1 MGKSKVYLHPLAGEP
16 FGISVAEAMAAGLI
30 PVVPHVGG
38 NSEFVP
44 ERYHYSKLEQASE
57 IIRNALSSCFS
68 DTYNNNNNKK
78 KMTTTTSYIANVS
91 EQELRLKISNL
102 VLKFSTDNFKINL
115 KKIIDA
121 LIMVRDPTHIPLVNH
136 QRIKI

>member
-1 MGKSKVYLHPLAGEP
+1 MSLL
-16 FGISVAEAMAAGLI
+16 
-30 PVVPHVGG
+30 
-38 NSEFVP
+38 
-44 ERYHYSKLEQASE
+44 
-57 IIRNALSSCFS
+57 
-68 DTYNNNNNKK
+68 NNNNKN
-78 KMTTTTSYIANVS
+78 KMSTTTSYIANIS

-136 QRIKI
+136 QKIKI